1 MRGLIVVAA
10 AALCFAQERPTFKVA
25 SVKPTQHGR
34 NAEGLSVSEDPET
47 RSPGTLTVRNNSL
60 GELIRWAYHL
70 NEYQVSGPKW
80 LNDDSVSFDVDA
92 KMPPGTTTAQSRLM
106 MRSLLEDRFKLS
118 VHRETRV
125 FPVYELAIARGGPK
139 LETPKPGAKSGLSY
153 EGKFW
158 SELTSES
165 TTAAAFAEFLGDRV
179 GRPVIDKTGIETR
192 FTVNL
197 VYRNSDTD
205 TAHPSL
211 FAEIQEKLGLTLK
224 AAKAPVEMLVI
235 DRIEKTPSEN

>member
-1 MRGLIVVAA
+1 
-10 AALCFAQERPTFKVA
+10 
-25 SVKPTQHGR
+25 
-34 NAEGLSVSEDPET
+34 
-47 RSPGTLTVRNNSL
+47 
-60 GELIRWAYHL
+60 
-70 NEYQVSGPKW
+70 
-80 LNDDSVSFDVDA
+80 
-92 KMPPGTTTAQSRLM
+92 
-106 MRSLLEDRFKLS
+106 
-118 VHRETRV
+118 
-125 FPVYELAIARGGPK
+125 
-139 LETPKPGAKSGLSY
+139 
-153 EGKFW
+153 
-158 SELTSES
+158 LTSES
-165 TTAAAFAEFLGDRV
+165 TTAAAFAEFLGDKV